1 MAAQINRAT
10 TALPVRMTMT
20 SNDDH
25 GRDVHVRKVL
35 PAPADF

>member
-1 MAAQINRAT
+1 MNRPTA
-10 TALPVRMTMT
+10 ALPVRRTMT

-35 PAPADF
+35 PAPADL